1 MLAWRS
7 ELALAKLLHAGES
20 TGYGATFVADRD
32 TWIGLVP
39 VGYADGFRRDL
50 TGTTVLVDG
59 EPRPVVGTVSMDVFA
74 VELGA
79 ERAAGTPVTIVGPGV
94 PLEAHARVAG
104 TITYELASR
113 LATGPT
119 RARRV
124 LVDPGRS
131 APAAHAEPG
140 ARPGEGPG
148 EERL

>member
-1 MLAWRS
+1 M
-7 ELALAKLLHAGES
+7 
-20 TGYGATFVADRD
+20 
-32 TWIGLVP
+32 
-39 VGYADGFRRDL
+39 
-50 TGTTVLVDG
+50 LVDG

-74 VELGA
+74 VELGS

-124 LVDPGRS
+124 LVDPDRS
-131 APAAHAEPG
+131 APSRAEPG
-140 ARPGEGPG
+140 ARPGEGRR